1 MKELSLHILDIVQNS
16 TKAGATEISIE
27 VVEALR
33 DNALLMTVR
42 DNGCGMSEEVL
53 ATITDPFSTSR
64 TTRKV
69 GLGLSLLQ
77 AAAEQCR
84 GAMSIESE
92 EGKGTVVTASFEHD
106 HIDRVPLGDM
116 VSTLITLI
124 SGCPEID
131 FSYRYQIDKH
141 VFEFNTRDVKQEL
154 EGVPISDMS
163 VIQFLTEY
171 LQSHIEQLYKEG
183 HL

>member
-27 VVEALR
+27 VAEALH
-33 DNALLMTVR
+33 DNILRMTVR

-53 ATITDPFSTSR
+53 ATIADPFSTSR

-77 AAAEQCR
+77 AAAERCN
-84 GAMSIESE
+84 GAMRIASE
-92 EGKGTVVTASFEHD
+92 VGKGTVVTATFEHN
-106 HIDRVPLGDM
+106 HLDRAPLGDM
-116 VSTLITLI
+116 VSTLVTLI
-124 SGCPEID
+124 GGTPDID
-131 FSYRYQIDKH
+131 FSYRHQVNEQ
-141 VFEFNTRDVKQEL
+141 VFEFSTAAVKQEL
-154 EGVPISDMS
+154 DDLPISDVS
-163 VIQFLTEY
+163 VIHFLAEY
-171 LQSHIEQLYKEG
+171 LHSHIEQLYKEG